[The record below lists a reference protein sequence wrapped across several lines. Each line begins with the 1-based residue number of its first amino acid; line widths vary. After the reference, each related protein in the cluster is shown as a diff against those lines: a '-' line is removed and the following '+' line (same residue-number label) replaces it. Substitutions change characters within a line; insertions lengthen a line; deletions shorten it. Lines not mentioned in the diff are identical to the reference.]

1 MRVRLKNG
9 SPRVR
14 NEVKSASALHRSIR
28 LAFGSVILILL
39 VVGVSAYR
47 AMVVSNESE
56 RWVSHTHEVLEN
68 LGDLQFSLSSI
79 ESGYRGFVLTGQE
92 SFLKSYGAGVIDVNF
107 AQANIRSLTADNPRQ
122 APRLRTLE
130 TLANRQ
136 IHFAE
141 MVIRLRRT
149 EGLEVATDAI
159 RNGEGQRVQ
168 DELKTVVSDTR
179 GEELRLLV
187 LRGAEAER
195 RLGQA
200 KSVVILGIVLALLT
214 GTIYVWS
221 VKREI
226 YARAIAEKELREGEE
241 RFRTLANNISQ
252 FAWMADEKGWIFW
265 YNERWFDYTGTT
277 LEEMAGW
284 GWEKVHHPEHRQRV
298 LDRIA
303 HCFRTGEI
311 WEDTFPL
318 RGRDGTYRWF
328 LSRAVPIRDPNGSVL
343 RWFGTNTDITERK
356 EAEKEALRIAMERKV
371 MEEALNLERERFSAE
386 CKLQASEA
394 SFRHLADAMPQIVF
408 TSKPDGSLDYYNQR
422 WFDYTGMTFEQTR
435 DWGWQPVLHPD
446 DLPNTIRVWT
456 GALKSGEPF
465 SVEYRFKRV
474 GDGVY
479 RWHLGQARPI
489 HNSQGAVERWFGT
502 CTDIEDYKEAE
513 NKIRTMNEEL
523 EVRVRERTADLDH
536 SVGQLA
542 AANQELKNS
551 SLRLERSNR
560 ELQDFASVASHDLQ
574 EPLRKVQA
582 FGDRLKAV
590 CDGALN
596 TQANDYLDRMLNAT
610 RRMQSL
616 IQDLLKFARIT
627 SQASPFLPV
636 DLAQV
641 TRDVLSDLEVHIAE
655 TNAQVEV
662 GDLPTI
668 EADAVQIHQ
677 LLQNLIGNALKFH
690 QKGKPP
696 GVRVFA
702 ERAGCKQTGG
712 GVLQLVVQDDGIGF
726 DEKYLDRIFT
736 MFQRLH
742 GRTEYEG
749 TGIGLAI
756 CRKIVQRHG
765 GDITAT
771 STLGRGT
778 SFLVALPV
786 RHTIENTT
794 LIRDGEADMRIEMPD
809 AEVNANS
816 TTISIHEGLL

>member
-68 LGDLQFSLSSI
+68 LGDLQFSLASI

-187 LRGAEAER
+187 LRDAEAER

>member
-9 SPRVR
+9 SPPVR
-14 NEVKSASALHRSIR
+14 NEVKSASALHRWIP

-39 VVGVSAYR
+39 VVGVGDYR

-68 LGDLQFSLSSI
+68 LGDLQLSLASI
-79 ESGYRGFVLTGQE
+79 ESAYRGFVLTGQE
-92 SFLKSYGAGVIDVNF
+92 SLLKSYGAGIVS
-107 AQANIRSLTADNPRQ
+107 ANLAEATIRNLTADNPRQ
-122 APRLRTLE
+122 EPRLRALE
-130 TLANRQ
+130 ALADRQ
-136 IHFAE
+136 INFAAT
-141 MVIRLRRT
+141 VIRLRRA
-149 EGLEVATDAI
+149 EGLEVAADAI
-159 RNGEGQRVQ
+159 RNGEGQRLQ
-168 DELKTVVSDTR
+168 DELKGVASDTR
-179 GEELRLLV
+179 DEELRLLV
-187 LRGAEAER
+187 LRDADAKR
-195 RLGQA
+195 RLRQA
-200 KSVVILGIVLALLT
+200 KSVGILGTVVALLMAS
-214 GTIYVWS
+214 IYVWS
-221 VKREI
+221 IKREI
-226 YARAIAEKELREGEE
+226 RARGIAEEELREGEE

-252 FAWMADEKGWIFW
+252 LAWMADDTGWIFW

-284 GWEKVHHPEHRQRV
+284 GWKKVHHPDHQHRV
-298 LDRIA
+298 VDKIT
-303 HCFRTGEI
+303 HCFRTGEV

-318 RGRDGTYRWF
+318 RGRDGNYRWF
-328 LSRAVPIRDPNGSVL
+328 LSRAVPVRDPNGKVL
-343 RWFGTNTDITERK
+343 RWFGTNTDITERRN
-356 EAEKEALRIAMERKV
+356 AEEEALRSALNRKIS
-371 MEEALNLERERFSAE
+371 EEALILERERFSAE

-394 SFRHLADAMPQIVF
+394 SFRNLADAMPQIVF
-408 TSKPDGSLDYYNQR
+408 TSKSDGSLDYYNQR
-422 WFDYTGMTFEQTR
+422 WFDYTGMTYEQTK

-446 DLPNTIRVWT
+446 DLPNTMRAWT
-456 GALKSGEPF
+456 AALKSGEPY
-465 SVEYRFKRV
+465 SIEYRFKRA

-489 HNSQGAVERWFGT
+489 RNSQGAVERWFGT

-523 EVRVRERTADLDH
+523 EERVRGRTADLDR
-536 SVGQLA
+536 SLGQLA
-542 AANQELKNS
+542 AANQELKTF

-590 CDGALN
+590 SDGALN
-596 TQANDYLDRMLNAT
+596 TQASDYLDRMLNAS

-616 IQDLLKFARIT
+616 IQDLLKFARVT

-641 TRDVLSDLEVHIAE
+641 TRDVLSDLEVRIAE

-668 EADAVQIHQ
+668 EADAVQIRQ

-690 QKGKPP
+690 QKGKPA

-702 ERAGCKQTGG
+702 DQAGCKQTGG
-712 GVLQLVVQDDGIGF
+712 GMLQLVVQDDGIGF

-756 CRKIVQRHG
+756 CRKIAQRHG

-771 STLGRGT
+771 STLGQGT

-786 RHTIENTT
+786 RHSFGNPP
-794 LIRDGEADMRIEMPD
+794 LIPDGEADTSIEMLD
-809 AEVNANS
+809 AAVSANS
-816 TTISIHEGLL
+816 TLTTLHRGIS